1 MNIHKYEKAVKTKNI
16 QMEMSRNLKRSDK
29 IERKITQKEK
39 RRTKKEKRTHP

>member
-1 MNIHKYEKAVKTKNI
+1 MNIYKYKKAVKTKSI
-16 QMEMSRNLKRSDK
+16 QMGMSRNLKRSDK